1 LGKRDIV
8 VGLDIGSS
16 KVCALICEQ
25 HDDSSLD
32 VVGMGVSP
40 SAGLRRGVIVD
51 IDSAAAAISDAA
63 ARAENMS
70 GCALVSAVASVSGAH
85 ATTTYSKGIVA
96 VGRPD
101 REIGQDDVERV
112 LDASRVVAIPPDR
125 EVIHVL
131 PREFVIDGCRGIRRP
146 VGMSGIRLEVET
158 CIITGSATS
167 IQNVRRA
174 ASRVGLEIDQ
184 LVLQPIAAA
193 EAVLTESEKDL
204 GVLMIDIGGA
214 TTDIACYIDGTL
226 QHTAVI
232 PVGGG
237 HITNDIALVLRLP
250 VGYAE
255 ELKIKYGAARA
266 DMVNPDEMCGKDN
279 GVSRYKLCQ
288 IIEARVYEIM
298 EMVKAEADGHG
309 LAGQLPA
316 GIVVTGGAAL
326 MRGAPEVAQDV
337 LKLPSRL
344 GVPTGVSGMTD
355 VVASPA
361 YATALGL
368 VKYARSSSGAASGS
382 AMKRRSGGFA
392 ANVREWFREIFSS

>member
-1 LGKRDIV
+1 MGKKEIKA
-8 VGLDIGSS
+8 GLDIGSS
-16 KVCALICEQ
+16 KICVIICEQ
-25 HDDSSLD
+25 RDDLSLD
-32 VVGMGVSP
+32 VVGIGVSP

-85 ATTTYSKGIVA
+85 AASAYSKGIVA

-112 LDASRVVAIPPDR
+112 LDASKVVAIPPDR

-146 VGMSGIRLEVET
+146 VGMSGIRFEVET
-158 CIITGSATS
+158 CIITGSSTS

-174 ASRVGLEIDQ
+174 AARIGLEIDQ

-193 EAVLTESEKDL
+193 EAVLTDSEKDL
-204 GVLMIDIGGA
+204 GALMIDIGGA
-214 TTDIACYIDGTL
+214 TTDVAFYVDGTL

-232 PVGGG
+232 PVGGS

-255 ELKIKYGAARA
+255 ELKVKYGAARA
-266 DMVNPDEMCGKDN
+266 DMVEPDEMCGNDSA
-279 GVSRYKLCQ
+279 VSRYKLCQ

-298 EMVKAEADGHG
+298 EMVKAEVDAQGFDK
-309 LAGQLPA
+309 QLPA
-316 GIVVTGGAAL
+316 GIVVTGAASL
-326 MRGAPEVAQDV
+326 MRGVVEAAQDV

-344 GVPTGVSGMTD
+344 GVPTGVSSMAD

-368 VKYARSSSGAASGS
+368 VKYAWGQSAGGSASGS
-382 AMKRRSGGFA
+382 RRRSGGFA
-392 ANVREWFREIFSS
+392 ASVRDWFREIFSS

>member
-1 LGKRDIV
+1 LGKRDIK

-16 KVCALICEQ
+16 KVCVIICEQ
-25 HDDSSLD
+25 RDDSSLD

-85 ATTTYSKGIVA
+85 AATTYSKGIVA

-101 REIGQDDVERV
+101 KEIGQDDVERV

-158 CIITGSATS
+158 CIITGSSTS

-174 ASRVGLEIDQ
+174 AARVGLDIDQ

-193 EAVLTESEKDL
+193 EAVLTDSEKNL
-204 GVLMIDIGGA
+204 GALMIDIGGA
-214 TTDIACYIDGTL
+214 TTDIAFYLDGTL

-232 PVGGG
+232 PVGGS
-237 HITNDIALVLRLP
+237 HMTNDVALVLRLP

-266 DMVNPDEMCGKDN
+266 DMVEPEEMCGNDM

-298 EMVKAEADGHG
+298 EMVKAEVDARGF
-309 LAGQLPA
+309 AGQLPA
-316 GIVVTGGAAL
+316 GIVVTGAAAL
-326 MRGAPEVAQDV
+326 MRGVVEAAQDV

-344 GVPTGVSGMTD
+344 GVPTGVSGMAD

-361 YATALGL
+361 YAAALGL
-368 VKYARSSSGAASGS
+368 VKYAWGQSAAGPGSGGR
-382 AMKRRSGGFA
+382 RRSGFA
-392 ANVREWFREIFSS
+392 ANVRDWFREIFSA

>member
-1 LGKRDIV
+1 MGKKEIKA
-8 VGLDIGSS
+8 GLDIGSS
-16 KVCALICEQ
+16 KICVIICEQ
-25 HDDSSLD
+25 RDDLSLD
-32 VVGMGVSP
+32 VVGIGVSP

-85 ATTTYSKGIVA
+85 AASAYSKGIVA

-112 LDASRVVAIPPDR
+112 LDASKVVAIPPDR

-158 CIITGSATS
+158 CIITGSSTS

-174 ASRVGLEIDQ
+174 AARIGLEIDQ

-193 EAVLTESEKDL
+193 EAVLTDSEKDL
-204 GVLMIDIGGA
+204 GALMIDIGGA
-214 TTDIACYIDGTL
+214 TTDVAFYVDGTL

-232 PVGGG
+232 PVGGS

-255 ELKIKYGAARA
+255 ELKVKYGAARA
-266 DMVNPDEMCGKDN
+266 DMVEPDEMCGNDSA
-279 GVSRYKLCQ
+279 VSRYKLCQ

-298 EMVKAEADGHG
+298 EMVKAEVDAQGFDK
-309 LAGQLPA
+309 QLPA
-316 GIVVTGGAAL
+316 GIVVTGAASL
-326 MRGAPEVAQDV
+326 MRGVVEAAQDV

-344 GVPTGVSGMTD
+344 GVPTGVSSMAD

-368 VKYARSSSGAASGS
+368 VKYAWGQSAGGSASGS
-382 AMKRRSGGFA
+382 RRRSGGFA
-392 ANVREWFREIFSS
+392 ASVCEWFREIFSS